1 MLQKGDK
8 APDFSLPGTDGKEYS
23 LSDFSDKKLVLY
35 FYPKDMTSGCTLQ
48 ANGFSERYPS
58 FCEKDAVVVGI
69 SPDSIQKHIRF
80 KDKEKI
86 PFLLLSDPEAL
97 VARSYGAYGKKKL
110 YGHEYE
116 AVIRSTF
123 VIEKGII
130 VSAEYN
136 VKPKE
141 NPQKTLEIIK

>member
-1 MLQKGDK
+1 
-8 APDFSLPGTDGKEYS
+8 
-23 LSDFSDKKLVLY
+23 
-35 FYPKDMTSGCTLQ
+35 MTSGCTLQ

-58 FCEKDAVVVGI
+58 FCEKDAIVVGI
-69 SPDSIQKHIRF
+69 SPDSIQKHIWF

-86 PFLLLSDPEAL
+86 PFCCCQIRKRLSHAL
-97 VARSYGAYGKKKL
+97 MEPMERKKL

-123 VIEKGII
+123 VIERGII

>member
-1 MLQKGDK
+1 MH
-8 APDFSLPGTDGKEYS
+8 ASGKRILGEI
-23 LSDFSDKKLVLY
+23 
-35 FYPKDMTSGCTLQ
+35 
-48 ANGFSERYPS
+48 S
-58 FCEKDAVVVGI
+58 FILRKDAIVVGI
-69 SPDSIQKHIRF
+69 SPDSIQKHIWF
-80 KDKEKI
+80 KDKEDTL
-86 PFLLLSDPEAL
+86 LLLSDPEAL
-97 VARSYGAYGKKKL
+97 VARSYGAYGKKKKL

-123 VIEKGII
+123 VIERGII